1 MPEAFITHEGVR
13 LWTVTKGAGQ
23 AVMLLNGGPGCPDYL
38 GPVAEMI
45 DDVAQIVRFEERG
58 CGRSDASPPYS
69 VETSVRDLE
78 AVRRHYGVTRWVIG
92 GHSWGPNLAL
102 AYALKYPAHVS
113 GLLCLSGGRI
123 HNDRTW
129 HEQYR
134 RLRDDE
140 FRLEFSTPPNMEVN
154 KQVNASWNAYVQRP
168 HLLRDIARLDVP
180 ALFLYGDEDIRP
192 SWPTEQLAALLP
204 KGHFEIVKGAHHYPW
219 LTHPEEVKELLRGFL
234 GGLE

>member
-1 MPEAFITHEGVR
+1 MPEAFVTHQGVR
-13 LWTVTKGAGQ
+13 LWTVTEGAGQ

-38 GPVAEMI
+38 GPVAAMM
-45 DDVAQIVRFEERG
+45 DDVAQVIRFEERG
-58 CGRSDASPPYS
+58 CGRSDVVPPYS
-69 VETSVRDLE
+69 VETSVGDLE
-78 AVRRHYGVTRWVIG
+78 TIRRHYGIERWVVG

-102 AYALKYPAHVS
+102 AYALAHPERVS

-154 KQVNASWNAYVQRP
+154 K
-168 HLLRDIARLDVP
+168 
-180 ALFLYGDEDIRP
+180 
-192 SWPTEQLAALLP
+192 
-204 KGHFEIVKGAHHYPW
+204 
-219 LTHPEEVKELLRGFL
+219 
-234 GGLE
+234 

>member
-1 MPEAFITHEGVR
+1 MYPE
-13 LWTVTKGAGQ
+13 
-23 AVMLLNGGPGCPDYL
+23 
-38 GPVAEMI
+38 
-45 DDVAQIVRFEERG
+45 
-58 CGRSDASPPYS
+58 
-69 VETSVRDLE
+69 
-78 AVRRHYGVTRWVIG
+78 
-92 GHSWGPNLAL
+92 
-102 AYALKYPAHVS
+102 HVS

-140 FRLEFSTPPNMEVN
+140 FKLEFNHPPNMEVN

-180 ALFLYGDEDIRP
+180 ALFLYGDADIRP

-204 KGHFEIVKGAHHYPW
+204 KGRFERIGGAHHYPW
-219 LTHPEEVKELLRGFL
+219 LTHPREVKGLLRGFL
-234 GGLE
+234 RGLE